1 LPRSHSHNVPTNP
14 RNKPKLKETQKRNS
28 RSKELRQ
35 PAVPRQTVH
44 GALADGTQ
52 GVGGRSAR
60 SRQTVRNCYLN
71 NQYCTL
77 KYRQSVAN
85 PRTVWPARTAWQPR
99 ADSPAN
105 LFEPKTPSL
114 TDRNEAT
121 QEHAKKLKYS
131 RLTRTSRTVH
141 TMTADGLPITK
152 TANRARPLEG
162 QHLLP
167 FT

>member
-1 LPRSHSHNVPTNP
+1 M
-14 RNKPKLKETQKRNS
+14 
-28 RSKELRQ
+28 Q
-35 PAVPRQTVH
+35 PAVPGQTVH
-44 GALADGTQ
+44 GALADGKQ
-52 GVGGRSAR
+52 GVGRRSAR
-60 SRQTVRNCYLN
+60 SRRTVRNCYLN

-85 PRTVWPARTAWQPR
+85 PRTVWPAPTAWQPR

-114 TDRNEAT
+114 TDQNEAT
-121 QEHAKKLKYS
+121 QEHAKKLKNS

-152 TANRARPLEG
+152 TANQARPLEG
-162 QHLLP
+162 RHLLP
-167 FT
+167 FTRSPESTKGFLPNHR